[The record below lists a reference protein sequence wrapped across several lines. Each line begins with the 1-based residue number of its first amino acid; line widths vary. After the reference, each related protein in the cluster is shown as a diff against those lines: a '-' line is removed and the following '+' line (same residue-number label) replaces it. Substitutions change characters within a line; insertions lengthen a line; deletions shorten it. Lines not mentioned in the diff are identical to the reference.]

1 MSVRRRVRQICSAVP
16 DAECRG
22 LCAESCAAVPLLPAE
37 RAQVSAAAGHAL
49 PPLLAGPDLTCP
61 LLDAGR
67 CTVYADR
74 PLICRLFGA
83 VEDLRCPFG
92 CLPERLLTPAEGRRL
107 LRAVKELS

>member
-37 RAQVSAAAGHAL
+37 R
-49 PPLLAGPDLTCP
+49 P